1 MTFAT
6 FRAAAEHVARAGTMT
21 PHQLAAWEAAWERA
35 TTEQRQEFT
44 DLWRAQGS
52 PAAPAAAPAPGA
64 SSELANLQSWLAFL
78 TGPEVS
84 RLSRNKISPLSVAE
98 ACGFIGCIIVE
109 TGRPLLDKLDVVEA
123 GSGAGRGAMQ
133 YTGVRRT
140 AYDKA
145 RPAAVAKGLDPNSNS
160 WQQQYFAEEYAGL
173 HDPSQGSLI
182 GWTRVFEDRPAGMD
196 PSRAAAYFSE
206 HYFRPGVPHL
216 NRRQA
221 EAQRVWGL
229 VQSKQLSAATAPAA
243 EPQQG
248 ITIPAGMVG
257 PKKAPPLKPGDH
269 HFVADDRAE
278 TLTAYTHDGRRLWSV
293 PCLCRGQR
301 GESEWTVTNSDTPPG
316 LYLVGQ
322 VYRDYEQDPSAT
334 FSADRRAYGWYSF
347 DLLGQEGQE
356 GPGSRYGRDGI
367 MIHGGGTACG
377 WPGAWAPRQALHS
390 TLGCIRLHNV
400 DLRDRVLP
408 LLGTGR
414 IWVSVMQEAAG

>member
-1 MTFAT
+1 MTRT
-6 FRAAAEHVARAGTMT
+6 LRSCVEHTNFDLSHHIAFWKAVE
-21 PHQLAAWEAAWERA
+21 QL
-35 TTEQRQEFT
+35 
-44 DLWRAQGS
+44 L
-52 PAAPAAAPAPGA
+52 PPGA
-64 SSELANLQSWLAFL
+64 LEDDGELGSLWVSATPAKQPELANLQSWLTFL
-78 TGPEVS
+78 TGPEVQRQS
-84 RLSRNKISPLSVAE
+84 KGKIRPLTAAE

-109 TGRPLLDKLDVVEA
+109 TGRPLLDRLDVVEA

-133 YTGVRRT
+133 YTGVRRV

-145 RPAAVAKGLDPNSNS
+145 RSAAIAKGIDPSSNS
-160 WQQQYFAEEYAGL
+160 WQQAYFAEEYAGM
-173 HDPSQGSLI
+173 HDPPQGSLI
-182 GWTRVFEDRPAGMD
+182 GWTKVFEDRPAGMD
-196 PSRAAAYFSE
+196 PSRAAAHWTA

-216 NRRQA
+216 DRRQQ

-229 VQSKQLSAATAPAA
+229 VQSKQLSAATALPLGSAL
-243 EPQQG
+243 G

-278 TLTAYTHDGRRLWSV
+278 TLTAYTHDGKRLWSI
-293 PCLCRGQR
+293 PCLCRGQGR
-301 GESEWTVTNSDTPPG
+301 EAEWKTTGSDTPPG
-316 LYLVGQ
+316 LYLIGK
-322 VYRDYEQDPSAT
+322 VYRDYEKDPSAT

-347 DLLGQEGQE
+347 DMIGQEGQE

-367 MIHGGGTACG
+367 MMHGGGTACG

-408 LLGTGR
+408 LLDLGR
-414 IWVSVMQEAAG
+414 IWVSVLQEAG